1 MPATR
6 NSDPNTSHEAEKS
19 VRIGPSR
26 KDVYRTFFKYGPMTD
41 AELLQAYRLP
51 SEVLVPQSDSG
62 LRSRRAE
69 LVAQGM
75 LEARGITANATGRK
89 VTIWAIPGRT
99 RGTRSLE
106 KAIKEASTHSD
117 ALLGRLLASERAL
130 SAANSSLLRQEHTIL
145 DMGRRLDAVQATSSQ
160 WLKAR
165 RRGKFIQI
173 ASVEKTIKKIDDSAR
188 PSCG

>member
-6 NSDPNTSHEAEKS
+6 NTDPSTSHEAEKS
-19 VRIGPSR
+19 VRIGASR
-26 KDVYRTFFKYGPMTD
+26 KDVYRTFSKYGPMTD

-51 SEVLVPQSDSG
+51 SEDLVPQSDSG

-69 LVAQGM
+69 LVAAGK
-75 LEARGITANATGRK
+75 LEARGITTNATGRK

-106 KAIKEASTHSD
+106 KALSASRSRVD
-117 ALLGRLLASERAL
+117 EMFRDLQDSERKL
-130 SAANSSLLRQEHTIL
+130 RAANASLQHKAEIIL
-145 DMGRRLDAVQATSSQ
+145 GLSRRLEAVQATSSQ

-173 ASVEKTIKKIDDSAR
+173 ATVEKVIKKIDDATR
-188 PSCG
+188 PSCD